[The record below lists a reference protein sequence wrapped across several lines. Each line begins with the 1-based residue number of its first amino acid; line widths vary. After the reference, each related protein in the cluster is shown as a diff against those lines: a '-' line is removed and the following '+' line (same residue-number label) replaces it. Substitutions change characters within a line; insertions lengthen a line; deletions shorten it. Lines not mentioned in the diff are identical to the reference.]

1 MTETQLKS
9 EALARFV
16 VETPV
21 EAVPDAMMKKAVRH
35 ILDSVGAGVAGAIS
49 KEARGGSRLQEDV
62 GALFARHRMS
72 PAEKQ

>member
-49 KEARGGSRLQEDV
+49 TEALPTP
-62 GALFARHRMS
+62 FAKKAKARVPPRS
-72 PAEKQ
+72 GVRAAR